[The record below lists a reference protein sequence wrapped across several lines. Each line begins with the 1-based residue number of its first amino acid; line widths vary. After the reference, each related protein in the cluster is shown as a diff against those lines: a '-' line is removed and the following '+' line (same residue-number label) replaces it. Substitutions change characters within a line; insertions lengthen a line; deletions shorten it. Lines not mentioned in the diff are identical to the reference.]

1 MGRKGIQVLPAESP
15 LCAKA
20 WELGCP
26 RPILKTERR
35 VWPVSGAGGCPEQV
49 MQGVSEEAHWA
60 CTERALVSHEEP
72 DISWR

>member
-26 RPILKTERR
+26 RPILKTERLGVASLWGWR
-35 VWPVSGAGGCPEQV
+35 VSGAGDARRE
-49 MQGVSEEAHWA
+49 
-60 CTERALVSHEEP
+60 
-72 DISWR
+72 